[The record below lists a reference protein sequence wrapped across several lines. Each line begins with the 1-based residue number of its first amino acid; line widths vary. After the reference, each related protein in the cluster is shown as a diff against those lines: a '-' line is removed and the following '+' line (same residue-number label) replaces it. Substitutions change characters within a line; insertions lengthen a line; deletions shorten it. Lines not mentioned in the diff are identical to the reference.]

1 MHRLAVTA
9 SLVLVIALVSGLA
22 WTSAA
27 AGRGPRDPQPL
38 VASAEGRMMV
48 EGQETIVEVLVAVP
62 PGADASHVAR
72 TALRRN
78 YPEAAPLTDAQSSG
92 FTTTGLIWDNPA
104 PPVVVNYNHAG
115 NTLDSAKAELLAALE
130 TWDAVPTSSFSFTY
144 GADTA
149 RCPSLV
155 QECRGPQKYDGN
167 NDIGWIN
174 INDPTVLG
182 VTWYSTTRDEFD
194 MAIDN
199 TNFTWVA
206 GCAGN
211 YSLRT
216 VYLHELGH
224 ALGLGH
230 SSDTSA
236 VMYAYYGGPRCAL
249 TQDDVDGVSALYPDD
264 GTTPAPT
271 NTPTATNTP
280 DPSSPTATAT
290 PCPRGWVKQ
299 GRC

>member
-1 MHRLAVTA
+1 VT
-9 SLVLVIALVSGLA
+9 
-22 WTSAA
+22 
-27 AGRGPRDPQPL
+27 
-38 VASAEGRMMV
+38 
-48 EGQETIVEVLVAVP
+48 
-62 PGADASHVAR
+62 
-72 TALRRN
+72 
-78 YPEAAPLTDAQSSG
+78 
-92 FTTTGLIWDNPA
+92 
-104 PPVVVNYNHAG
+104 VNYNHAG
-115 NTLDSAKAELLAALE
+115 NGLGGAKTELLAAMS
-130 TWDAVPTSSFSFTY
+130 TWGAVSTSSFSFAT
-144 GADTA
+144 GADTT

-155 QECRGPQKYDGN
+155 QECRGPQKYDGH

-174 INDPTVLG
+174 INDPSVLG

-211 YSLRT
+211 YSLQT

-236 VMYAYYGGPRCAL
+236 VMYAYYGGPHCSL
-249 TQDDVDGVSALYPDD
+249 SQDDVNGVSSLYPDG

-280 DPSSPTATAT
+280 DPSAPTATAT
-290 PCPRGWVKQ
+290 PCPPGWIKQ